1 MAAPT
6 HRPWEVLPTR
16 EDQLTEKWFLIGWS
30 SGIISSVIVLLVYFA
45 VR

>member
-1 MAAPT
+1 MAAPIP
-6 HRPWEVLPTR
+6 RPWEVLRTR
-16 EDQLTEKWFLIGWS
+16 EEQLTEKWFLVGWS